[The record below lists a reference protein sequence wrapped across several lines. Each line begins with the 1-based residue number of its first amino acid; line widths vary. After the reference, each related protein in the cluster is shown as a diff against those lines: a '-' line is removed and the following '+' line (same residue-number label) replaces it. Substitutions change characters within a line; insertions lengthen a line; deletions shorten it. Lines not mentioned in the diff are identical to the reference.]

1 MKLGK
6 FNQGE
11 VIKRTDFG
19 VYLDIDDEEVLLPLK
34 YVPTGTEIGDELE
47 VFIYKDSQE
56 RNIATTLTPEAKVGE
71 FAYLKVKEVNRVGAF
86 LDWGLEK
93 DLFVPFAEQEGKM
106 KEGKSYVVRV
116 FVDQKT
122 DRITASQLL
131 DKFIEREQIAF
142 SEGDKVDLLIYKFT
156 DLGVKVIINNKHY
169 GLIYNNDLY
178 RELEVGQ
185 ETTGYIKKIRE
196 DKKIDVSLRKI
207 GYGRIEDAKEK
218 ILKQLVAEDGFLPLH
233 DKSSPQAI
241 KDKLQ
246 MSKGSFK
253 KAIGGLYKEKI
264 IDITKEGIKLKK

>member
-1 MKLGK
+1 M
-6 FNQGE
+6 
-11 VIKRTDFG
+11 
-19 VYLDIDDEEVLLPLK
+19 
-34 YVPTGTEIGDELE
+34 
-47 VFIYKDSQE
+47 
-56 RNIATTLTPEAKVGE
+56 
-71 FAYLKVKEVNRVGAF
+71 
-86 LDWGLEK
+86 
-93 DLFVPFAEQEGKM
+93 
-106 KEGKSYVVRV
+106 
-116 FVDQKT
+116 
-122 DRITASQLL
+122 L